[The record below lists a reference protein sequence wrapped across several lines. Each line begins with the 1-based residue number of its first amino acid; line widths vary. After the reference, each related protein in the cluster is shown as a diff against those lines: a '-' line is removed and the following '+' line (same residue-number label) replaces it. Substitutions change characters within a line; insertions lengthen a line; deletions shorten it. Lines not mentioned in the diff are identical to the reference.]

1 LAFIAEGGLGKHL
14 MSMLLIMTESEGYW

>member
-1 LAFIAEGGLGKHL
+1 MGEGDLGKHL